1 MDFDLKT
8 ITLQLMKI
16 WWEID
21 IEVFK
26 NLNQSDLEELGI
38 TQPKIRQKLML
49 AINDVKVQRGYKSI
63 FSK

>member
-1 MDFDLKT
+1 MTKKY
-8 ITLQLMKI
+8 QKI
-16 WWEID
+16 FAEQEID

-49 AINDVKVQRGYKSI
+49 AINDVKIQRGYKSI

>member
-1 MDFDLKT
+1 MTKKY
-8 ITLQLMKI
+8 QKI
-16 WWEID
+16 FAEQEID